1 MKKRIIHFFVLS
13 CRKATGLIEKRL
25 YFKLS
30 ALEKIQLR
38 WHLTLCD
45 ACTIYTKQSGLL
57 HKLLSKHEH
66 DHTHAPHLPE
76 DTTQDLKE
84 RIIRKLEKE

>member
-13 CRKATGLIEKRL
+13 CRKATGLIEKSI

-30 ALEKIQLR
+30 ALERLQLR

-45 ACTIYTKQSGLL
+45 ACTIYKKQSGLL
-57 HKLLSKHEH
+57 HELLHQHEH
-66 DHTHAPHLPE
+66 NHTHAPKLPE

-84 RIIRKLEKE
+84 KIIRKLEE

>member
-13 CRKATGLIEKRL
+13 CKKATGLIEKSI

-30 ALEKIQLR
+30 ALERMQLR

-45 ACTIYTKQSGLL
+45 ACTIYKKQSGLL
-57 HKLLSKHEH
+57 HELLTKHEH
-66 DHTHAPHLPE
+66 DHTQAPPLPE
-76 DTTQDLKE
+76 DTTQDLKD
-84 RIIRKLEKE
+84 RIIRDLEK

>member
-13 CRKATGLIEKRL
+13 CRKATGLIEKSI

-30 ALEKIQLR
+30 ALERLQLR

-45 ACTIYTKQSGLL
+45 ACTIYKKQSGLL
-57 HKLLSKHEH
+57 HDLLHQHEH
-66 DHTHAPHLPE
+66 DHTQAPKLPE

-84 RIIRKLEKE
+84 KIIKKLGE

>member
-13 CRKATGLIEKRL
+13 CRKATGLIEKST

-45 ACTIYTKQSGLL
+45 ACTTYKKQSGLL
-57 HKLLSKHEH
+57 HDLLTKHEH
-66 DHTHAPHLPE
+66 DHTQAPPLPE
-76 DTTQDLKE
+76 DTTVDLKE
-84 RIIRKLEKE
+84 RITRKLEKE